1 MNEIVTK
8 CPAKI
13 NLDLQ
18 ILDKREDGYHNIKS
32 HFQLIDIYDHLK
44 FKSNKDGNIIVKS
57 QEAYLHDKN
66 NTIYVAAEKLQSLKN
81 VNKGIQVEVKK
92 NIPTGSGLGG
102 ASSNA
107 ASTLV
112 ALNKIWE
119 LNLIESELIKIAA
132 TIGADVPFFVFGKNA
147 VGKGIGDIL
156 EEVNVTSKKILLITP
171 NIHSSTKEMFRFYE
185 QSKDNVKKIASD
197 RQNSFWNVFLGQNPT
212 IKDFIFSNNL
222 ENRINL
228 SGSGSSLFINYEDNS
243 EIDKIVKK
251 IPRNWRFFFCK
262 PLQYSPICYIK

>member
-44 FKSNKDGNIIVKS
+44 FKSNKDSNIIIKS
-57 QEAYLHDKN
+57 QEVYLNDKN
-66 NTIYVAAEKLQSLKN
+66 NSIYVAAEKLQSLKN

-119 LNLIESELIKIAA
+119 LNLNEPELIKIAA

-147 VGKGIGDIL
+147 IGEGIGDKLKEI
-156 EEVNVTSKKILLITP
+156 NVTSKKILLITP
-171 NIHSSTKEMFRFYE
+171 NIHSSTKEMFNFYD
-185 QSKDNVKKIASD
+185 QSKNSLKKITLD
-197 RQNSFWNVFLGQNPT
+197 RKNSFWNVFLRQNPT
-212 IKDFIFSNNL
+212 IEDFIFSNNL

-251 IPRNWRFFFCK
+251 IPRNWRLFFCK

>member
-13 NLDLQ
+13 NLNLQ
-18 ILDKREDGYHNIKS
+18 ILDKREDGYHNIRT

-57 QEAYLHDKN
+57 QEAYLQDKN
-66 NTIYVAAEKLQSLKN
+66 NTIYVAAEKLQNLTN
-81 VNKGIQVEVKK
+81 VNEGIEVEVKK
-92 NIPTGSGLGG
+92 NIPIGSGLGG

-112 ALNKIWE
+112 ALNKIWG
-119 LNLIESELIKIAA
+119 LNLNKPELIKIAA

-147 VGKGIGDIL
+147 VGEGIGDKL
-156 EEVNVTSKKILLITP
+156 EEINVTSKKILLITP
-171 NIHSSTKEMFRFYE
+171 NIHSSSKEMFNFYD
-185 QSKDNVKKIASD
+185 QSQNSVIEIISD
-197 RQNSFWNVFLGQNPT
+197 KQNSFWNVFLSQNPS

-222 ENRINL
+222 ENKINL

-251 IPRNWRFFFCK
+251 IPRNWRLFFSK